1 MVKSL
6 VWTSSIAIKKV
17 QLTPKELKNNLFFTQ
32 QTDFSR
38 KTAQFKFPG
47 RWNITIK

>member
-17 QLTPKELKNNLFFTQ
+17 QLTTKELKNHLLFTQ

-38 KTAQFKFPG
+38 KTAQFKFRG
-47 RWNITIK
+47 RWNINIK